1 MRRHVIGSRWLLL
14 VSRGAAR
21 AQNGHSENDKRAHSP
36 VWVTRAGLRDHEPVV
51 PRSPE
56 ALLDGPG
63 RQDRR
68 AIRDRATGQRCSMN
82 HRIPEFTGLFA
93 DLLERSYI
101 GKTRLRS
108 GRGCARHRLP
118 RTRCPRAAG
127 IRSERMLKAT
137 EEEHRAPAA
146 AAEPANR
153 NETAGDRV

>member
-1 MRRHVIGSRWLLL
+1 
-14 VSRGAAR
+14 
-21 AQNGHSENDKRAHSP
+21 
-36 VWVTRAGLRDHEPVV
+36 
-51 PRSPE
+51 
-56 ALLDGPG
+56 
-63 RQDRR
+63 
-68 AIRDRATGQRCSMN
+68 MN
-82 HRIPEFTGLFA
+82 YRIPEFTGLFA

-146 AAEPANR
+146 AVVAPQLEVVLLTRHARHDIADSAPGVEAAVEEAQLGLARFEAEKAEGSAEGGR
-153 NETAGDRV
+153 RADRARGRV